1 MLIDLIFYSIVVAI
15 VSFDQSTYNV
25 NESVR
30 QLQPVLVLSNPS
42 STDISITITVS
53 LGNATGESTSIVSI
67 GNYNFVQG
75 VWIIILNRLSHL
87 LLE

>member
-67 GNYNFVQG
+67 GNYSFVQG